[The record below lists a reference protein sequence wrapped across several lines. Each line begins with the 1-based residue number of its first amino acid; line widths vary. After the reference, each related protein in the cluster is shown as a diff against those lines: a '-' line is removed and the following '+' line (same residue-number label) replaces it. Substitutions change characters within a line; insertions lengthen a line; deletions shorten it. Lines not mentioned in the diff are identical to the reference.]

1 MAGRV
6 TRNGQIVS
14 DGLVWSVNANN
25 RNSYPRRGATA
36 WNDLSDFQTP
46 GFIANGPTFNDSGSF
61 NYIRTDGAND
71 IIYPQITGTTK
82 IPGFRWGLHWDLDWT
97 IEVWITPTRYAATSY
112 AYFYAQYNGS
122 AAPTYPSCA
131 SLIFTDLTTNSAR
144 AYFNPSVND
153 GAVFNN
159 GLTFLRFNTRSMQ
172 HITFTMRDGT
182 EFKTYLSGSLAA
194 TGTYD
199 FKNTGF
205 GRVNA
210 VETIQVDSQ
219 GKIWCGGTFARYNDQ
234 YITYGLIRL
243 NPDGTIVSNWNTGSS
258 AINPLAN
265 VGLTGCNHRITQ
277 IELTGSQANIFGTF
291 NQYKNATRQCGARV
305 DATGSLSTG
314 NPLFNYGIIGRTNSA
329 GKIYMGVKFSSAQ
342 SMLSFFSRR
351 QPDMSTFDPGFI
363 SGSSTNSNITALEL
377 DANEKPIIG
386 GTFSSYSGSAVA
398 RIARI
403 NTNGT
408 LDTTFNVGAGAN
420 NTVWTI
426 ATGSGNSIYIGGEFT
441 LYSGSAVNRI
451 TKINSNGT
459 RDTSFNVGTGFNSIV
474 DFITT
479 DSTGKV
485 YVGGQFTTYSGS
497 STPYFVRLNTN
508 GTIDTTFNAGTG
520 FDRPVKAIA
529 IAADNKIYAGGQFFN
544 YSGSSAN
551 GIVSLNMDGTINTTF
566 NYGTGF
572 SRANDRPSQFT
583 PTFAG
588 NVIGYMDAN
597 WGEIRIYNKALTAA
611 EVLSNYNGSKGKYG
625 L

>member
-1 MAGRV
+1 MAGRI
-6 TRNGQIVS
+6 TRNGQITS
-14 DGLVWSVNANN
+14 DGLVWSVSATN
-25 RNSYPRRGATA
+25 RNSYPRFGAA
-36 WNDLSDFQTP
+36 WNDLSDFKTP
-46 GFIANGPTFNDSGSF
+46 GFLSNGPTFTDSGSF
-61 NYIRTDGAND
+61 NFIRTDGAND
-71 IIYPQITGTTK
+71 NLYPQIAGTTK
-82 IPGFRWGLHWDLDWT
+82 LPGFQWGLHWDLDWT
-97 IEVWITPTRYAATSY
+97 VEVWITLTRYGAGSY

-131 SLIFTDLTTNSAR
+131 SLIFDSLTTTPR
-144 AYFNPSVND
+144 VYFNPSVND
-153 GAVFNN
+153 GLVLNN
-159 GLTFLRFNTRSMQ
+159 NLTFLRFNTSSMQ
-172 HITFTMRDGT
+172 HVTFTMRDGT
-182 EFKTYLSGSLAA
+182 ELKTYLNGTLLSSGS
-194 TGTYD
+194 YD

-219 GKIWCGGTFARYNDQ
+219 GKIWCGGTFAKYNDQ
-234 YITYGLIRL
+234 HITYGLIRL

-265 VGLTGCNHRITQ
+265 VGLTGCNHRIVQ

-291 NQYKNATRQCGARV
+291 NQYKNTTRWCGMRV
-305 DATGSLSTG
+305 DTTGSLLATA
-314 NPLFNYGIIGRTNSA
+314 NPPFNYGIIGRTNSA
-329 GKIYMGVKFSSAQ
+329 GKVYMGVKFSSAQ
-342 SMLSFFSRR
+342 SMGSFFSRR
-351 QPDMSTFDPGFI
+351 EPDMSTFSSGFT
-363 SGSSTNSNITALEL
+363 SGSSANSRVYAIEL
-377 DANEKPIIG
+377 DADEKPIICG
-386 GTFSSYSGSAVA
+386 EFTAYSGSNIN

-426 ATGSGNSIYIGGEFT
+426 ATGSSNSVYIGGQFT
-441 LYSGSAVNRI
+441 VYSGSAVNRI

-459 RDTSFNVGTGFNSIV
+459 QDTSFNVGTGFNNTV

-485 YVGGQFTTYSGS
+485 YVCGQFTTYSGS
-497 STPYFVRLNTN
+497 NAPYFIRLNTN
-508 GTIDTTFNAGTG
+508 GTIDTTFNVGTG
-520 FDRPVKAIA
+520 FDRPVKAVA
-529 IAADNKIYAGGQFFN
+529 ISADNKIYVGGQFFN
-544 YSGSSAN
+544 YNGSAAN
-551 GIVSLNMDGTINTTF
+551 GIVSLNMNGTINTTF

-588 NVIGYMDAN
+588 NIIGFMEAN
-597 WGEIRIYNKALTAA
+597 WGEIRIYNKALTAT
-611 EVLSNYNGSKGKYG
+611 EVLSNYSGSKGKYG

>member
-6 TRNGQIVS
+6 TRNGQITS
-14 DGLVWSVNANN
+14 DGLVWSVSATN
-25 RNSYPRRGATA
+25 RNSYPRLGAA
-36 WNDLSDFQTP
+36 WNDLSDFKTP
-46 GFIANGPTFNDSGSF
+46 GFLGNGPTFTDSGSF
-61 NYIRTDGAND
+61 NFIRTDGTND

-82 IPGFRWGLHWDLDWT
+82 LPGFQWGLHWDLDWT
-97 IEVWITPTRYAATSY
+97 VEVWITTTRYGATSY
-112 AYFYAQYNGS
+112 AYFYAQYNGA

-131 SLIFTDLTTNSAR
+131 TLGFDSLTTTPR
-144 AYFNPSVND
+144 VYFNPSVND
-153 GAVFNN
+153 GSAINT
-159 GLTFLRFNTRSMQ
+159 GLTFLRFNTSSMQ
-172 HITFTMRDGT
+172 HVAFTMRDGT
-182 EFKTYLSGSLAA
+182 ELRTYLNGTLLSSGS
-194 TGTYD
+194 YD

-219 GKIWCGGTFARYNDQ
+219 GKIWCGGTFAKYNDQ

-243 NPDGTIVSNWNTGSS
+243 NPEGTIVSNWNTGS
-258 AINPLAN
+258 INPLSN
-265 VGLTGCNHRITQ
+265 VGLTGCNHRIVS
-277 IELTGSQANIFGTF
+277 IELTGSQANLFGTF
-291 NQYKNATRQCGARV
+291 NQYKNTTRWCGMRV
-305 DATGSLSTG
+305 DATGSLLATA
-314 NPLFNYGIIGRTNSA
+314 NPPFNYGIIGRTNSA
-329 GKIYMGVKFSSAQ
+329 GKMYMGVKFSSVQ
-342 SMLSFFSRR
+342 SMGSFFSRR
-351 QPDMSTFDPGFI
+351 EPDMSTFNSGFT
-363 SGSSTNSNITALEL
+363 SGSSANSRVYAIEL
-377 DANEKPIIG
+377 DADEKPIIG
-386 GTFSSYSGSAVA
+386 GEFTAYSGSNIN

-426 ATGSGNSIYIGGEFT
+426 ATGSSNSVYIGGQFT
-441 LYSGSAVNRI
+441 TYSGSSVNRI

-459 RDTSFNVGTGFNSIV
+459 RDTSFNVGTGFNNTV

-485 YVGGQFTTYSGS
+485 YVCGQFTTYSGS

-508 GTIDTTFNAGTG
+508 GTIDTTFNVGTG
-520 FDRPVKAIA
+520 FDRPVKAVA
-529 IAADNKIYAGGQFFN
+529 IAADDKIYVGGQFFN

-588 NVIGYMDAN
+588 NIIGYMEAN
-597 WGEIRIYNKALTAA
+597 WGEIRIYNKALTAT
-611 EVLSNYNGSKGKYG
+611 EVLLNYSGSKGKYG